1 MVMFTW
7 HFWQQ
12 SLTVC
17 YDFLRRYQN
26 VHQRMKNF
34 SNASMAFDPKL
45 LRIFESKSDL
55 TCLACWKIALGK
67 KSFLIVNIRLTF

>member
-34 SNASMAFDPKL
+34 ANASMAFDPKL
-45 LRIFESKSDL
+45 YRIFEPKSD
-55 TCLACWKIALGK
+55 
-67 KSFLIVNIRLTF
+67 